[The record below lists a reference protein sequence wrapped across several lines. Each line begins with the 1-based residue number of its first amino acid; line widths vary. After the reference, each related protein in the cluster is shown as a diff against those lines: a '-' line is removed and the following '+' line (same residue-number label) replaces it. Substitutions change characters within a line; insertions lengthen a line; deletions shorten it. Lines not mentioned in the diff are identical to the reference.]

1 METYTTARHIERPT
15 LARFAA
21 TFGFAWLMVGLFTGT
36 LVLVVL
42 VRWLLELLH
51 HWGWG
56 QTAQNRALIGVI
68 LLFVIASFMLTRAL
82 VRRLF
87 RINSVRVRRGAL
99 AALVVPGAL
108 ALWAWS
114 NPSKMLAGLAGGGV
128 ETTLAMA
135 GGPEFE
141 FGAYPDEAKLRELKA
156 EGVRTI
162 VSLQHPAVF
171 VEVGGIKAE
180 RDAAAKLG
188 LHFIQA
194 PMLPWVSDNTA
205 SLDEIRQIAL
215 HGRGKYYVHC
225 GLGRDRVNVAR
236 RLIEALQDSTNAKV
250 TNTAGVLAANGFE
263 DRAEPFQ
270 RGKLFQLA
278 PQTWLIPYPNMA
290 EMHGFVLQGRPG
302 HVYLMLNPTDTL
314 QARWLADAETALREY
329 AVPFTYVP
337 FAPKDSV
344 RAAAIVAQ
352 MKAQRPPVTI
362 IVPGTSWTE
371 PTKDV
376 SSVAAEVV
384 LRGFGAIPDTA
395 HPTLRVPGTATHVVP
410 VAARSGVRATSVSAT
425 AKRHSTRR
433 SGARR
438 VR

>member
-1 METYTTARHIERPT
+1 METYTTANHIERPT

-42 VRWLLELLH
+42 IRWLLELLQ

-56 QTAQNRALIGVI
+56 QTAQNRALMGVI

-87 RINSVRVRRGAL
+87 RMSSARARQGTL

-128 ETTLAMA
+128 EGTLAMA

-141 FGAYPDEAKLRELKA
+141 FGAYPDETKLRELKA

-162 VSLQHPAVF
+162 VSLQHPAVL
-171 VEVGGIKAE
+171 VEVEGIKDE
-180 RDAAAKLG
+180 RAAAAKLG

-205 SLDEIRQIAL
+205 ALDQIRQLAL
-215 HGRGKYYVHC
+215 HGKGKYYIHC

-236 RLIEALQDSTNAKV
+236 RLIEALQDSTDAKV

-263 DRAEPFQ
+263 DRSTPFQ

-278 PQTWLIPYPNMA
+278 PRTWLIPYPNEA
-290 EMHGFVLQGRPG
+290 EMHGFILQGRPG
-302 HVYLMLNPTDTL
+302 HVYLMLDPNDTL
-314 QARWLADAETALREY
+314 QGRWLAEADTALREY
-329 AVPFTYVP
+329 AVPFTDVP
-337 FAPKDSV
+337 FAPKDSA
-344 RAAAIVAQ
+344 RASLIVAQ
-352 MKAQRPPVTI
+352 MKAQRTPVTI
-362 IVPGTSWTE
+362 IVPATSWTE
-371 PTKDV
+371 PSKDV

-384 LRGFGAIPDTA
+384 LRGFGAIPATA
-395 HPTLRVPGTATHVVP
+395 HPTLRLPGHATNAGRADV
-410 VAARSGVRATSVSAT
+410 RSGGRATSRSAT
-425 AKRHSTRR
+425 ARRHGAGR
-433 SGARR
+433 SGSRR
-438 VR
+438 TR

>member
-1 METYTTARHIERPT
+1 METYTTANHIERPT

-21 TFGFAWLMVGLFTGT
+21 TFGFAWVMVGLFTGT

-42 VRWLLELLH
+42 IRWLLELLH

-56 QTAQNRALIGVI
+56 QTAKNRALMGVI
-68 LLFVIASFMLTRAL
+68 LLFVIGSFMLTRAL

-87 RINSVRVRRGAL
+87 RMSSARARQGTL

-108 ALWAWS
+108 AMWAWS
-114 NPSKMLAGLAGGGV
+114 NPSKMLASLAGGGV
-128 ETTLAMA
+128 ESTLAMA

-162 VSLQHPAVF
+162 VSLQHPAVL
-171 VEVGGIKAE
+171 VEVEGIKAE
-180 RDAAAKLG
+180 REAAAKLG
-188 LHFIQA
+188 LHFIQD
-194 PMLPWVSDNTA
+194 PMLPWVSDNA
-205 SLDEIRQIAL
+205 AALEQIRQLAL
-215 HGRGKYYVHC
+215 HGKGKYYIHC

-236 RLIEALQDSTNAKV
+236 RLIEALKDSTHAKV

-263 DRAEPFQ
+263 DRTEPFQ
-270 RGKLFQLA
+270 RGKLFRLA
-278 PQTWLIPYPNMA
+278 PQTWLIPYPNEA

-302 HVYLMLNPTDTL
+302 HVYLMLDPADTL
-314 QARWLADAETALREY
+314 QARWLAEADTELREY

-344 RAAAIVAQ
+344 RAAAIVSQ

-362 IVPGTSWTE
+362 IVPATSWTV

-384 LRGFGAIPDTA
+384 LRGFGAIPATA
-395 HPTLRVPGTATHVVP
+395 HPTLSVPGGATNAVRGD
-410 VAARSGVRATSVSAT
+410 ARSGGRATTVSAT
-425 AKRHSTRR
+425 TGRHRTRR
-433 SGARR
+433 SGSHRTR
-438 VR
+438 